1 MDPKHQFAA
10 QYVLSRAANERRE
23 REALLAA
30 HLAMTTNMQPS
41 LLSGHMSSAAAAHH
55 MAAAVSTAAAASV
68 ANNLGGGTASPS
80 AHSDSSTRISTPMDT
95 AAQMKVHTNF
105 DFEIRPKI
113 MRIFQMEPR
122 TTNVRSPLSLGLSHH
137 QQQQQNLMGQNSGNS
152 LDYLGG
158 TNPGRNSLDIPRSND
173 LRLSSPTPTANNDIL
188 SNNNNNGG
196 SDHNIMAP
204 NGGQHHQGNSNF
216 ALV

>member
-1 MDPKHQFAA
+1 MDQMRMDPKHQFAA

-68 ANNLGGGTASPS
+68 ANTLGGTASPS

-95 AAQMKVHTNF
+95 AAQMKVWLKVNIFYSIQNF
-105 DFEIRPKI
+105 N
-113 MRIFQMEPR
+113 IFR
-122 TTNVRSPLSLGLSHH
+122 
-137 QQQQQNLMGQNSGNS
+137 
-152 LDYLGG
+152 
-158 TNPGRNSLDIPRSND
+158 
-173 LRLSSPTPTANNDIL
+173 
-188 SNNNNNGG
+188 
-196 SDHNIMAP
+196 
-204 NGGQHHQGNSNF
+204 
-216 ALV
+216 

>member
-1 MDPKHQFAA
+1 MWPCSVCTAVFTHENGTHYTKCLEIQCSLICYFLGLLAHMDQMRMDPKHQFAA

-95 AAQMKVHTNF
+95 AAQMKVCIST
-105 DFEIRPKI
+105 
-113 MRIFQMEPR
+113 
-122 TTNVRSPLSLGLSHH
+122 
-137 QQQQQNLMGQNSGNS
+137 
-152 LDYLGG
+152 YL
-158 TNPGRNSLDIPRSND
+158 
-173 LRLSSPTPTANNDIL
+173 
-188 SNNNNNGG
+188 
-196 SDHNIMAP
+196 
-204 NGGQHHQGNSNF
+204 
-216 ALV
+216 

>member
-95 AAQMKVHTNF
+95 AAQMKVLILN
-105 DFEIRPKI
+105 FEIRPK
-113 MRIFQMEPR
+113 
-122 TTNVRSPLSLGLSHH
+122 NYD
-137 QQQQQNLMGQNSGNS
+137 NLNFSDGAE
-152 LDYLGG
+152 DYQC
-158 TNPGRNSLDIPRSND
+158 PE
-173 LRLSSPTPTANNDIL
+173 SSVSWT
-188 SNNNNNGG
+188 
-196 SDHNIMAP
+196 
-204 NGGQHHQGNSNF
+204 
-216 ALV
+216 